1 MVLVMNYRSLRHSY
15 CCFSCFP
22 IYDYCRLLLMV
33 PTPTLITLI
42 RCSQHRCCRVI
53 MLLLFS
59 LLTMIMS
66 LFGLSPRTFLC
77 VRVRAWQGIRRW
89 RIGGDLC
96 WPGGRMVA
104 GGERG
109 RRVFFDRD
117 MCLYSSSLFVL
128 LTFYGL
134 FSSLPSIFALFF
146 CSFFYSF
153 LVVLVTFL
161 VLFILFFVSSLPFYW
176 SYLFP
181 PCKIDLLRRMQ
192 KDWKSQANP
201 PWLQKRESLPGFD
214 VMILFTW
221 KRIVITP
228 PASFYFSSF
237 ILHILLPPLFHL
249 PAAITAY

>member
-1 MVLVMNYRSLRHSY
+1 MWFRIENYLKRRSWKQKIGRWTFLFTWLSFIFVYCVGKLMVLVMNYRSLRHSY

-104 GGERG
+104 GGEGG
-109 RRVFFDRD
+109 RRVFSTGT
-117 MCLYSSSLFVL
+117 CACILLLYS
-128 LTFYGL
+128 
-134 FSSLPSIFALFF
+134 FF
-146 CSFFYSF
+146 
-153 LVVLVTFL
+153 L
-161 VLFILFFVSSLPFYW
+161 
-176 SYLFP
+176 
-181 PCKIDLLRRMQ
+181 
-192 KDWKSQANP
+192 
-201 PWLQKRESLPGFD
+201 
-214 VMILFTW
+214 LFTVYSL
-221 KRIVITP
+221 RCP
-228 PASFYFSSF
+228 PFLLYFSVRFSIRF
-237 ILHILLPPLFHL
+237 
-249 PAAITAY
+249 